1 MSAADFLF
9 TPSMQRV
16 LGVAFANPSHSF
28 TLNELLAHAVGGNG
42 GGQRQIERLLAA
54 GVLQEG
60 PRRARQRC
68 IKVNTQF
75 FLYPE
80 LRAIVDK
87 SFGLAEPLRAVL
99 APFQAQIDEAFV
111 FGSVAKGTDTHTSD
125 IDLIVV
131 GGAPL
136 MEVSAAILEVE
147 KSLGRP
153 VHLNLYG
160 AAEWAKLRHTDPV
173 LAQISEASHIKILPH
188 ATPR

>member
-16 LGVAFANPSHSF
+16 LGLAFADPDQSF
-28 TLNELLAHAVGGNG
+28 TLNELLTHAGGGNG
-42 GGQRQIERLLAA
+42 GGQRQIEHLLNA

-68 IKVNTQF
+68 IKANTDF

-80 LRAIVDK
+80 LRGIVMK
-87 SFGLAEPLRAVL
+87 SFGLAEPLRAAL
-99 APFQAQIDEAFV
+99 EPFEAQIDEAFV
-111 FGSVAKGTDTHTSD
+111 FGSVAKGVDTHASD

-131 GGAPL
+131 GDAPL
-136 MEVSAAILEVE
+136 LDISTTMLEAE
-147 KSLGRP
+147 KLLGRP
-153 VHLNLYG
+153 VHLSLYG
-160 AAEWAKLRHTDPV
+160 AQEWAQLKQTDPV
-173 LAQISEASHIKILPH
+173 LAQISEASKIRILPH